1 MGTEAVLMMMAY
13 GKGGQLGGGK
23 CLDRRGRPGGGRGQ
37 AGGGRLP
44 CRPRPER
51 WRVRGG
57 GLSGEKGF
65 IPRLDPLSY
74 PFREES
80 PS

>member
-1 MGTEAVLMMMAY
+1 MGAGGRQAVGASPADR
-13 GKGGQLGGGK
+13 
-23 CLDRRGRPGGGRGQ
+23 DRRGGGCG
-37 AGGGRLP
+37 
-44 CRPRPER
+44 
-51 WRVRGG
+51 GG